1 MEMLVLG
8 EMGFKRVAIKHNREQ
23 FLEIQEL
30 LQQKAD
36 YSARLQLI
44 PYEGTPEIKERNGK
58 KFLYVR
64 KRVGGKLTSTYVDL
78 YSQERI

>member
-1 MEMLVLG
+1 MN
-8 EMGFKRVAIKHNREQ
+8 K

-58 KFLYVR
+58 K
-64 KRVGGKLTSTYVDL
+64 
-78 YSQERI
+78 